1 MKLDQ
6 QTMLLPKRRKTQSNI
21 SPQKMQD
28 KKSAQENSTTR
39 LATATAHTASHA
51 AWCGVRGAM
60 TVAPGGGEHHATSEG
75 AGRRGSVGAAT
86 LPCLAVLGF
95 CGAQ

>member
-6 QTMLLPKRRKTQSNI
+6 HTMLLPKRRKTQSNI

-39 LATATAHTASHA
+39 LATATAHTASHT

-60 TVAPGGGEHHATSEG
+60 AVAPGEHRVASEG

-95 CGAQ
+95 HGAQ